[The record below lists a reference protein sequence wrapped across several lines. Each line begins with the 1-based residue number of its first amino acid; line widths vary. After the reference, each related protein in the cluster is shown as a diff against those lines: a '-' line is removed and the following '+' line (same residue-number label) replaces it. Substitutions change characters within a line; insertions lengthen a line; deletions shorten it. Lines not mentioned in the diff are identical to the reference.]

1 MAYEKLRAAVD
12 QQFNTIRQG
21 LEDLTTVP
29 SVSAPGFDPGN
40 VRISAEV
47 VAGLLRDAGFPDV
60 RLLESEGA
68 HPAVFAH
75 YPAPAGAP
83 TVLLYAHHDVQP
95 PGDECGWTSPPF
107 EPVERDGRIYGR
119 GIADDKSGVLMHVG
133 AMLAH
138 QGKPPVGVKVIIEGE
153 EEIGSLH
160 LEDFLHEYQQL
171 FSADV
176 IVIGDSGN
184 WKVGVPALTTSLRG
198 LVDCVIEIRT
208 ADHAL
213 HSGEF
218 GGPIPDALTVLVRT
232 LATLHDEQGNV
243 AIPDLV
249 SSDTADPLDLTEVE
263 FRAQAGVVDGLE
275 LIGEG
280 SITSRLWTMPAISV
294 LAIDAPSV
302 DEAINAL
309 VPVARAKVSM
319 RLAPGQSPSHAMKAL
334 VDYLESHVPW
344 GARVTVTPGASGE
357 AFALATEGPHF
368 DIYRAA
374 MREAWGTEPVNM
386 GVGGSIPFVAAF
398 SESYPEATIVLTGAQ
413 EPESRIHAPDESLD
427 LGELR
432 RSVLAEAIVLEL
444 LATQ

>member
-1 MAYEKLRAAVD
+1 MTYEKLRAAVD
-12 QQFNTIRQG
+12 QQFDTIRQG
-21 LEDLTTVP
+21 LEDLTAVP
-29 SVSAPGFDPGN
+29 SVSAPGFDPDN
-40 VRISAEV
+40 VRASAEV
-47 VAGLLRDAGFPDV
+47 VAGLLRDAGFPEV

-95 PGDECGWTSPPF
+95 PGDEREWTSPPF
-107 EPVERDGRIYGR
+107 EPAERDGRIYGR

-138 QGKPPVGVKVIIEGE
+138 EGKPPVGVKVIIEGE

-160 LEDFLHEYQQL
+160 LEDFLHEHQQL

-218 GGPIPDALTVLVRT
+218 GGPVPDALTILART

-249 SSDTADPLDLTEVE
+249 SSDTADPLDLTEAE

-280 SITSRLWTMPAISV
+280 SITSRLWTMPSISI
-294 LAIDAPSV
+294 LAIDAPPV
-302 DEAINAL
+302 AEAINAL

-319 RLAPGQSPSHAMKAL
+319 RLAPGQNPPYAMKTL
-334 VDYLESHVPW
+334 VNHLESHVPW
-344 GARVTVTPGASGE
+344 GAQVTVTPGASGE
-357 AFALATEGPHF
+357 AFALATEGPRF
-368 DIYRAA
+368 EIFRAA

-398 SESYPEATIVLTGAQ
+398 SETYPGATIVLTGAQ

-427 LGELR
+427 LEELR

-444 LATQ
+444 LAKQ